1 MFACLVACLRGR
13 QWEKVARVFVLC
25 VQVVRLC
32 ARQGVCVWMVDGM
45 RARVDAM
52 PCVCVCVYARPC
64 GVCYCVACGGGGGVY
79 VCRCDGWCV
88 WGDETRRAG

>member
-25 VQVVRLC
+25 VRVVRLC
-32 ARQGVCVWMVDGM
+32 ARQCVCVWMMPGVCYHMANGGGGVCAGVMDGM

-52 PCVCVCVYARPC
+52 PCVCVCVYVC
-64 GVCYCVACGGGGGVY
+64 GCVVGMLK
-79 VCRCDGWCV
+79 
-88 WGDETRRAG
+88 